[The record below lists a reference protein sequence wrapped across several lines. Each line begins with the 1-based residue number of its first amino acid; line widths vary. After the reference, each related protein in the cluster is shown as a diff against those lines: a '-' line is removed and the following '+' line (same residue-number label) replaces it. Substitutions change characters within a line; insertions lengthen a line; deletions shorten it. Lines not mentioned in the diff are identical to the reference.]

1 MIKMSWTL
9 IGEHADEWTGAD
21 TQEGAAVLEARL
33 RAVVEASGMTAET
46 AQHWHATFLAP
57 VVEAVRTEGQAA
69 VSAGR
74 GMEQGGRSGA
84 CSPLA
89 YPLAV
94 AVPTVTGRVPST
106 LPLS

>member
-1 MIKMSWTL
+1 MRVMIKMSWAL

-33 RAVVEASGMTAET
+33 RAVVKDSGMAAET

-69 VSAGR
+69 ISRGEAWSKAAGPMLVSVSLTA
-74 GMEQGGRSGA
+74 
-84 CSPLA
+84 
-89 YPLAV
+89 
-94 AVPTVTGRVPST
+94 
-106 LPLS
+106 